1 MKRWVMLSVL
11 GGLTVSFGVSW
22 YIQSNRLPCG
32 RFDSISGC
40 VSSVKL
46 QVDELQFDD
55 GTVKINYQSFDLSS
69 GAEVVLV
76 GLQGN
81 RKEQDSEGNTYNRL
95 YAIVALFNAR
105 NGKLIRILRELKSA
119 PNHERIQENRTVWT
133 EEIALSPD
141 GSLAASYGIG
151 KNENSL
157 IVQRTADGSKVKTI
171 FERSDFRR
179 RGCLSRLD
187 FSQDNQVLQCN
198 STLYRLDSD
207 RYKRLVDKD
216 EQYIYPFIADY
227 APLLFSAT
235 AADGTRVGDRA
246 ELVLPNTDPKPLNS
260 PLRMPD
266 DALQHF
272 MFSPDSQLFIE
283 GYRGS
288 KVKGLQ
294 HLVPLPFRRLSA
306 IAIWTRNG
314 ELKRI
319 FFTNQSYRNLA
330 WSRDNKYFAL
340 VYKDLSLQVFKA
352 P

>member
-1 MKRWVMLSVL
+1 MLTVM
-11 GGLTVSFGVSW
+11 GGLAVSLGVAW
-22 YIQSNRLPCG
+22 YIQSNRLPCR
-32 RFDSISGC
+32 RFDSASGC

-46 QVDELQFDD
+46 QIDELQLED

-69 GAEVVLV
+69 DAEVALV

-81 RKEQDSEGNTYNRL
+81 RKEQDSEGKTYNRL
-95 YAIVALFNAR
+95 YAIVALFDPR
-105 NGKLIRILRELKSA
+105 NGKLIRVLRELKSA
-119 PNHERIQENRTVWT
+119 PDHEKIQENRTVWT
-133 EEIALSPD
+133 EEMALSPD
-141 GSLAASYGIG
+141 GSLAANGIG

-157 IVQRTADGSKVKTI
+157 IVQRTVDGSKVKTI

-207 RYKRLVDKD
+207 QYKRLVDKD
-216 EQYIYPFIADY
+216 GQYIYPFIADY

-235 AADGTRVGDRA
+235 AADGTRVGDQA
-246 ELVLPNTDPKPLNS
+246 ALVLPDTDPKPLNS

-314 ELKRI
+314 ELKRM
-319 FFTNQSYRNLA
+319 FFTNQSYRNLS

-340 VYKDLSLQVFKA
+340 VYKDLRLQVFKA

>member
-40 VSSVKL
+40 VSSIKL

-133 EEIALSPD
+133 EEIALS
-141 GSLAASYGIG
+141 AY
-151 KNENSL
+151 
-157 IVQRTADGSKVKTI
+157 
-171 FERSDFRR
+171 
-179 RGCLSRLD
+179 
-187 FSQDNQVLQCN
+187 SQ
-198 STLYRLDSD
+198 
-207 RYKRLVDKD
+207 
-216 EQYIYPFIADY
+216 
-227 APLLFSAT
+227 
-235 AADGTRVGDRA
+235 
-246 ELVLPNTDPKPLNS
+246 
-260 PLRMPD
+260 
-266 DALQHF
+266 
-272 MFSPDSQLFIE
+272 
-283 GYRGS
+283 
-288 KVKGLQ
+288 
-294 HLVPLPFRRLSA
+294 
-306 IAIWTRNG
+306 
-314 ELKRI
+314 
-319 FFTNQSYRNLA
+319 
-330 WSRDNKYFAL
+330 
-340 VYKDLSLQVFKA
+340 
-352 P
+352 